1 VALGRGRGDW
11 ARALRIGIT
20 EKNVKAKRIGPPE
33 GDRYNVPGYGT
44 VDANLYEM
52 EESRVTRIGEAMDA
66 PKENAQ
72 RASLSDSLAAER
84 TYLAWIRTGLA
95 LLGLGFVVARF
106 GLFLERLDYIQ
117 HVTPSHSYGL
127 SLWFGTGLI
136 LAGVAVYLSSA
147 WHYVQLIRALNRGE
161 VLPARPSAQAVLVA
175 IFLALV
181 GLAMAIYLISV
192 RGWQ

>member
-1 VALGRGRGDW
+1 MHAL
-11 ARALRIGIT
+11 T
-20 EKNVKAKRIGPPE
+20 EQI
-33 GDRYNVPGYGT
+33 
-44 VDANLYEM
+44 
-52 EESRVTRIGEAMDA
+52 
-66 PKENAQ
+66 Q

-106 GLFLERLDYIQ
+106 GLFLERLNYIQ
-117 HVTPSHSYGL
+117 HVTPAHSYGL

-147 WHYVQLIRALNRGE
+147 WHYVRLIRALNRGE

-175 IFLALV
+175 VFLALV

-192 RGWQ
+192 RGSH

>member
-1 VALGRGRGDW
+1 
-11 ARALRIGIT
+11 
-20 EKNVKAKRIGPPE
+20 
-33 GDRYNVPGYGT
+33 
-44 VDANLYEM
+44 
-52 EESRVTRIGEAMDA
+52 MDA
-66 PKENAQ
+66 PRENTQ

-117 HVTPSHSYGL
+117 HVTPAHSYGL

-147 WHYVQLIRALNRGE
+147 WHYVRLIRALNRGE
-161 VLPARPSAQAVLVA
+161 VVPARPSAQAVLVA
-175 IFLALV
+175 VFLVLV

-192 RGWQ
+192 RGSANG